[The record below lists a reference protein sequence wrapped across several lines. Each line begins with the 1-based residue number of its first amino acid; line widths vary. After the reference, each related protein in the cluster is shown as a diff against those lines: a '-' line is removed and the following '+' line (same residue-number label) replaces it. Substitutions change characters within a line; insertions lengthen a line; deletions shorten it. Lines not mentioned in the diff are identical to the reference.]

1 MKRIRTH
8 QSQKS
13 NILAVDDQVIN
24 YGLQLLD
31 GDANVDGCNAGDNS
45 DSDDNFDINPNGV
58 KRFPSML
65 PSNDNADTNPKTV
78 PNY

>member
-1 MKRIRTH
+1 VKRIRTH

-31 GDANVDGCNAGDNS
+31 GDANFDNCNADSN
-45 DSDDNFDINPNGV
+45 DESDDNFDGNT
-58 KRFPSML
+58 
-65 PSNDNADTNPKTV
+65 NAD
-78 PNY
+78 